1 MSNNGWTP
9 LGKKVDLGR
18 EVQGTLAPTAG
29 AVLSGYSLGTTSD
42 GQPVLQG
49 TDKNSGLAF
58 YRLQA
63 GTGVTIAQASDG
75 NALVITSS
83 VLAGN
88 TPGVMLQ
95 STYDPTAS
103 GIVAKAAS
111 VPWSGITGLPLTFPP
126 TVPISESNVTNL
138 VSDLAAKVPN
148 TRMVNTSFSIEGG
161 GPLSGDLTVSLIG
174 DKASPGPDM
183 RYGTDPNGVLGW
195 YPASVGAGDMTQAVY
210 DPDHDGIVEQSDSVV
225 AGGVTT
231 AAIASQAVTSDKLAL
246 GVAAV
251 NLGYEPVNKTG
262 DTMSGQLAVLMSGPN
277 VNANMYQNAHL
288 FAEVSPTGAGYPT
301 IGLARLAPG
310 GGSVAIW
317 FNSGH
322 ADLNLEYG
330 DGTAATLL
338 SSISSIPGGQIAAG
352 SITAGTLA
360 AGVAQANLGYRPV
373 NWNGDQMTNTSVFA
387 WQREWG
393 LGSTSWEGAP
403 IRVQCTTSGARPQI
417 AFWHAGLGYACSL
430 YFETD
435 ASMRTID
442 AGGTVRVL
450 MDSSNSP
457 YVWGI
462 NSTVLTDAN
471 SPYAYGLNSPVC
483 TQANSPNAYG
493 LNYPPMNNNG
503 GQAANGAVFN
513 YFSGAIQ
520 LWKDVGINSTAWQ
533 RAALIISTNSTYAQ
547 NPSPRAGIGFQN
559 RGYTAAYLYLGDDL
573 KFHFCDNGGTDHV
586 IQST

>member
-29 AVLSGYSLGTTSD
+29 AILGGYSLGTASD

-49 TDKNSGLAF
+49 TDKNSDLAF
-58 YRLQA
+58 FRLQA
-63 GTGVTIAQASDG
+63 GTGVTISQASDG

-111 VPWSGITGLPLTFPP
+111 VPWSGVTGIPLTFPP
-126 TVPISESNVTNL
+126 TVPIPESDVTNL
-138 VSDLAAKVPN
+138 TTDLAAKVPN

-161 GPLSGDLTVSLIG
+161 GPLSGDLTISLIG

-183 RYGTDPNGVLGW
+183 RYGTDASGVLGW
-195 YPASVGAGDMTQAVY
+195 EPASVGAGDMTQAVY
-210 DPDHDGIVEQSDSVV
+210 DPDHDGIVEQADSVT

-246 GVAAV
+246 GVAAL
-251 NLGYEPVNKTG
+251 NLGYQPVNKTG
-262 DTMSGQLAVLMSGPN
+262 DVMSGQLAVLMNGPN
-277 VNANMYQNAHL
+277 VNPNMYQNAQL
-288 FAEVSPTGAGYPT
+288 FAEVAPTGTGYPT

-317 FNSGH
+317 YDSGH
-322 ADLNLEYG
+322 NDLNLQYA
-330 DGTAATLL
+330 DGTAAHLL
-338 SSISSIPGGQIAAG
+338 SSVSSIPGSQLTAG
-352 SITAGTLA
+352 SVMAGALA

-373 NWNGDQMTNTSVFA
+373 NWNGDQMTNTGVFA

-393 LGSTSWEGAP
+393 LGATSWEGAP

-442 AGGTVRVL
+442 AGGNVRVL
-450 MDSSNSP
+450 MDDVNSP

-462 NSTVLTDAN
+462 NSTVLTYANSPYAYGLASPVCTQAN
-471 SPYAYGLNSPVC
+471 SPYAYGLN
-483 TQANSPNAYG
+483 
-493 LNYPPMNNNG
+493 YPPLNKNG
-503 GQAANGAVFN
+503 DT
-513 YFSGAIQ
+513 SGATTWFNKPNGVAASSYTTPPLGVACNHNTNPGARPGISFHMMGV
-520 LWKDVGINSTAWQ
+520 VGI
-533 RAALIISTNSTYAQ
+533 
-547 NPSPRAGIGFQN
+547 
-559 RGYTAAYLYLGDDL
+559 YLYLDTDGKL
-573 KFHFCDNGGTDHV
+573 RFIDNGGGVHT